1 MKNTSNSKEH
11 GFPSDAIES
20 QLGYL
25 QGEVLTLIEATIGD
39 KEQKEATKQ
48 IIKSYFRKR
57 IDWMND
63 ISSNYSIEHTGENK
77 FVKEVSYPSEVK
89 GIDKT

>member
-1 MKNTSNSKEH
+1 MENTNNSKEY
-11 GFPSDAIES
+11 GFPSNAIES

-48 IIKSYFRKR
+48 IIKNYFRKR

-63 ISSNYSIEHTGENK
+63 ISMNYFVTHIGEGK
-77 FVKEVSYPSEVK
+77 SDVPTPKEKMGEV
-89 GIDKT
+89 DKI